1 MRAMK
6 MTLRVLSGGMVLG
19 ASALLCDNVVGDTAT
34 EPVRRHALSL
44 PEFHAD
50 PRSPHQEVE
59 AYARRLV
66 EAYQLDPAKA
76 QRYAGYILESAS
88 YSGVPKELIA
98 ALIHT
103 ESHFRDQAESVVGA
117 IGPAQ
122 IMPQVWEPACGDVSE
137 PRTNVLCAGVVLA
150 HYKTRFCE
158 DQFAPYACALSHY
171 NVGPG
176 NLVRK
181 PNRSRAAA
189 KRYLTKMSRALAAYD
204 EYVLDQHFPRRPEQ
218 RITQ

>member
-1 MRAMK
+1 MK
-6 MTLRVLSGGMVLG
+6 MTLKVACGGAILS
-19 ASALLCDNVVGDTAT
+19 ASILISDVVFGDTVT
-34 EPVRRHALSL
+34 EPVRRQALSL

-50 PRSPHQEVE
+50 SVSPHAEME

-66 EAYQLDPAKA
+66 DAYQLDPAKA
-76 QRYAGYILESAS
+76 QRYAGYILESSA

-98 ALIHT
+98 ALIQT
-103 ESHFRDQAESVVGA
+103 ESHFRDQAVSVVGA

-122 IMPQVWEPACGDVSE
+122 IMPGVWEPACGDVSE
-137 PRTNVLCAGVVLA
+137 PRTNVLCAGVVLS

-158 DQFAPYACALSHY
+158 GRFAPYACALSHY

-181 PNRSRAAA
+181 PIRSRAAA
-189 KRYLTKMSRALAAYD
+189 KRYLNKMSRSLAAYD
-204 EYVLDQHFPRRPEQ
+204 EFVLDKHFPSRPELALGH
-218 RITQ
+218 